1 MPIRG
6 SKGLGVLTLV
16 CKVVLTSI
24 AEPLL
29 PLRTKE
35 VSSSIPKLI
44 EGLSSMA
51 LSTILKELLSFFAF
65 FVEGPCLGS

>member
-16 CKVVLTSI
+16 CKVALVSI
-24 AEPLL
+24 AEPLP
-29 PLRTKE
+29 PLRTK
-35 VSSSIPKLI
+35 VMSSSVPKLT
-44 EGLSSMA
+44 EGSGSKA
-51 LSTILKELLSFFAF
+51 LSTILGELLSFFAF

>member
-6 SKGLGVLTLV
+6 SKGLQVLTLV
-16 CKVVLTSI
+16 YKVVLAFI

-35 VSSSIPKLI
+35 VSSSVPKLT
-44 EGLSSMA
+44 EGLGSIA
-51 LSTILKELLSFFAF
+51 LSTILGESLSFFAF
-65 FVEGPCLGS
+65 FVEGLCLGS

>member
-16 CKVVLTSI
+16 CKVALAFI
-24 AEPLL
+24 AEPLP
-29 PLRTKE
+29 PLGTKG
-35 VSSSIPKLI
+35 VSSSVPKLT
-44 EGLSSMA
+44 EGLSSIA
-51 LSTILKELLSFFAF
+51 LSTILGESLSFFAF